1 MTGNVVTV
9 NVQVVQESEQT
20 KKINRILLSII
31 DHLKTAGWMG
41 IPLRG
46 HRDDSQYHAEVG
58 EPSTHAGVGNFVVLL
73 NFAVHQGNKDLEDH
87 SKNCSG
93 KEPISPKQLRIIFWT
108 AVVILWQTP
117 SQAKLN
123 RVIFFSVLC
132 DEASDS
138 SNKGHLSF
146 CLICIDENGDIVMI
160 FLNAFTV
167 SLDYL
172 GHARYVAF
180 ISNLLFL
187 VVRNIHCIKCIK
199 SNAFLASLYF

>member
-1 MTGNVVTV
+1 MGHIVLFACLSVTKLLPERNNWCIFPILIGVMLRLSFKWHVNAVSHIHSESMKNYSSFLNEMTGNVVTV

-31 DHLKTAGWMG
+31 DHLKTAGWMV

-58 EPSTHAGVGNFVVLL
+58 ELSTHAGVGNFVVLL

-123 RVIFFSVLC
+123 RVIFFF
-132 DEASDS
+132 
-138 SNKGHLSF
+138 SF
-146 CLICIDENGDIVMI
+146 MWWS
-160 FLNAFTV
+160 F
-167 SLDYL
+167 
-172 GHARYVAF
+172 RF
-180 ISNLLFL
+180 I
-187 VVRNIHCIKCIK
+187 
-199 SNAFLASLYF
+199 